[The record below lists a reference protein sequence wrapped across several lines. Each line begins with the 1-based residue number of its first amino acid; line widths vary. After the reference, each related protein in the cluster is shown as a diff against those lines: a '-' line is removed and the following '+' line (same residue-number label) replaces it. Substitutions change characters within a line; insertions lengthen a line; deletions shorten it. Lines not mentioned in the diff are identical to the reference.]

1 MLLPPYDIPNENETP
16 VRITVFK
23 DADHAH
29 DIVTRRSVTGILLL
43 INNTPVKWISK
54 RQKTVEAST
63 YGSELVAA
71 KTAVELILE
80 YCYILKMMRAQLE
93 KSALMLGDNKSV
105 VLNTTMPSSV
115 LKKKH
120 SAVSFHRVREMI
132 AAGVVKF
139 SHIPLV
145 MNYSDLLTRSLSPT
159 VFHRLVK
166 ALLFRQPPSL
176 N

>member
-1 MLLPPYDIPNENETP
+1 M
-16 VRITVFK
+16 FK

-54 RQKTVEAST
+54 RQKTVETST

-80 YCYILKMMRAQLE
+80 YRYILRMMGAQLE
-93 KSALMLGDNKSV
+93 DSALMLGDNNSV

-132 AAGVVKF
+132 AVGVVKF
-139 SHIPLV
+139 SHIPSTL
-145 MNYSDLLTRSLSPT
+145 NYSDLLTKPLSPT

-166 ALLFRQPPSL
+166 PLLFRQPPDL
-176 N
+176 I